1 MMRPCWVTGTR
12 RVCTET
18 SGISKALARGQ
29 TDAWDGVQE
38 REEKETCPWQE
49 IGKGS
54 VGAPFLLPGWSSLN
68 PWLRFPFVLLR
79 VFHSERKELG

>member
-29 TDAWDGVQE
+29 TDARDGVQE
-38 REEKETCPWQE
+38 REEKETCPWHE
-49 IGKGS
+49 IGKAS
-54 VGAPFLLPGWSSLN
+54 VGAPLPPPRMVFTESLAEV
-68 PWLRFPFVLLR
+68 PFC
-79 VFHSERKELG
+79 SA